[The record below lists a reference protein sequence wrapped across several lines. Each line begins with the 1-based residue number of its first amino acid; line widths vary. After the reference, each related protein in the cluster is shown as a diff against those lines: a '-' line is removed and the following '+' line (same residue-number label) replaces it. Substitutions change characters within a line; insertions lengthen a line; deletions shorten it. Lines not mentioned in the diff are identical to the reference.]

1 MKTVKGSVS
10 ANKTLGITPGKT
22 YSITYKGKD
31 ETEVVND
38 FGEKKCYSNDFFI
51 QNTNKLNYGIK

>member
-1 MKTVKGSVS
+1 MKTVKGSDS
-10 ANKTLGITPGKT
+10 ADKTLGITPGKT
-22 YSITYKGKD
+22 QRVLYKGKD

-51 QNTNKLNYGIK
+51 QNTNKT